1 MASLQEALRAAQL
14 VSAAKADAADR
25 QRRERLANEEKQR
38 EVRAIL
44 RSSHDETQQQRQ
56 ERFLRGAGRETT
68 QSSSRVGTKAYFD
81 RFKK

>member
-14 VSAAKADAADR
+14 VSDAKADAAER
-25 QRRERLANEEKQR
+25 QKRERLANEEKQR
-38 EVRAIL
+38 ELRAIL
-44 RSSHDETQQQRQ
+44 RSGHDATQQQRQ

-68 QSSSRVGTKAYFD
+68 QASSRVGTKAYFD